1 MLVQKDLHRHMVD
14 ALFLKIQS
22 VDINK
27 EKALECENVL
37 VVCEAYI
44 ALTASSDCLY
54 LIFGWWLILRA
65 AFNFPVAYSIII
77 L

>member
-44 ALTASSDCLY
+44 ALTAALT
-54 LIFGWWLILRA
+54 
-65 AFNFPVAYSIII
+65 
-77 L
+77 